1 MRDGEALQG
10 GADAAGELP
19 VLKALLRIAEA
30 VARADYFDDVLEVV
44 AEQARAALNA
54 ASVSISRWEPEE
66 GILRTLINVGD
77 LAGHEQRWPAD
88 EFYLTDAYARGS
100 EMLHQGRS
108 YTHAIDDPNCPPAS
122 ARLLAALGKESELA
136 VPVMYGDRM
145 WGELWATGTDGRR
158 FDHGDTQLLQAI
170 AAHAAVA
177 VGRSELLSTVWSYA
191 LEDPLTGI
199 ANRRAADSR
208 FAELDWDT
216 ATPVLLLCDLDGF
229 KKVNDRDGHPAG
241 DELLRRVAATL
252 SALAAEID
260 GALAARLGGDEFC
273 VLLPDATLAAA
284 QTLAADATRALSGL
298 LAPGVTVS
306 WGAAAAGTAIRS
318 GAELMAA
325 ADAALREAKRQGP
338 ARFSTG
344 VSVPTVA
351 GGQDRSGHAGTTTA
365 VARLPRVVVEA
376 LRDHPD
382 ITLPAALAML
392 AEQVQHAIDGAAW
405 AISESVA
412 GTSALHTVRSIGS
425 VRLVDSGLT
434 VLTDLG
440 PPDYDLDEFPLSA
453 QVLDDGTWFI
463 AGVDLDGSDPAET
476 ALLRELGYQAVL
488 AVGVR
493 AGHLRYLLE
502 FFSHD
507 GHQHLVDIAP
517 LVQVLA
523 GYCVA
528 TLHPAAVRAAGS

>member
-1 MRDGEALQG
+1 MRDGEALHDR
-10 GADAAGELP
+10 ADAADELP

-54 ASVSISRWEPEE
+54 ASVSVSRWEPEE

-88 EFYLTDAYARGS
+88 EFYLTDAYARGID
-100 EMLHQGRS
+100 LLRQGRS
-108 YTHAIDDPNCPPAS
+108 YTHAIDDPNCPPSS

-136 VPVMYGDRM
+136 VPVMSGDRM

-199 ANRRAADSR
+199 ANRRAVDAR
-208 FAELDWDT
+208 FTELDWES

-241 DELLRRVAATL
+241 DELLRRVADTL
-252 SALAAEID
+252 SVLAAD
-260 GALAARLGGDEFC
+260 VGGALAARLGGDEFC
-273 VLLPDATLAAA
+273 VLLPDATLGAA
-284 QTLAADATRALSGL
+284 QSLAADATRALRGL

-306 WGAAAAGTAIRS
+306 WGAAAAGAGVRS
-318 GAELMAA
+318 GADLTAA

-344 VSVPTVA
+344 VSGPALARVPDRRDRA
-351 GGQDRSGHAGTTTA
+351 GASATA
-365 VARLPRVVVEA
+365 YLPRAVVEA
-376 LRDHPD
+376 LRDHPG

-412 GTSALHTVRSIGS
+412 GTSALHTVRSIDS
-425 VRLVDSGLT
+425 VRLRDSGLT

-440 PPDYDLDEFPLSA
+440 PPDYDLDEFPLTA

-463 AGVDLDGSDPAET
+463 ADVDLDGSDPAET
-476 ALLRELGYQAVL
+476 ALLRELGYRAVL

-502 FFSHD
+502 LFSRD
-507 GHQHLVDIAP
+507 GHQHLVDVAP